1 MLQTKAKY
9 LFLVF
14 SLCCFYTAA
23 GQDVTLAD
31 SLRQAL
37 STSSPDSNKVNLL
50 NDLAWELKFSDGERA
65 RVYLDSSIRLSQLL
79 SYKKGEAQAYNN
91 RGVVETI
98 DGNYNLAIGFYE
110 KALTIRN
117 QLGDKKGVA
126 SLYNNI
132 GNLHT
137 ELNDHVTAL
146 VNFRKSLRLR
156 EDMKDTIRAARIYY
170 NIGLVHENMGNYP
183 EALDFA
189 LKYLS
194 TSEGQGDEFEIAN
207 AENLLGNIK
216 SELERHEEAE
226 QHYLKSL
233 QLREKLGDEWELAI
247 SYNNFGNAKD
257 TWGEQSL
264 NREDF
269 EEAKI
274 HFNEALEYYGK
285 ALKIYEAFE
294 DENGLSMSFNNIG
307 LVHKNIGSLYLDLK
321 DAEKASEHFKIAHS
335 FLGRSLEIREKL
347 ADKKG
352 IMEVYNGIG
361 DVLRRERKLDE
372 ALIFTY
378 DYLAIAEE
386 LSDQKFIQQAY
397 KDLSRVYA
405 EMENYKQAYHFR
417 KKYDELRY
425 ARLDEDRVIQ
435 IARREAIFGDEKKQ
449 REIDEQ
455 KIALQLQES
464 QLSQTR
470 MQRNSIIAGALGLF
484 LIALLLLNRY
494 RFKSKVNE
502 QLEKKN
508 KIIEIEQKKSDDLLL
523 NILPAA
529 TAEEL
534 KQHGKAKAKYYD
546 SVTVLFSDFEAFTNI
561 SEKLP
566 PEDLVSELDNC
577 FRAFDNI
584 VGKYGIEKIKTI
596 GDAYMCAG
604 GLPSPSDSHP
614 VDVVN
619 AAIEM
624 LQFVGSLQAN
634 DNGKKHPA
642 FRVRIGIHT
651 GPVVAG
657 IVGSKKFAFDIW
669 GDTVNIAS
677 RMESGSEAGRIN
689 ISQNTYD
696 LVKDHFDCTYR
707 GKIKAKN
714 KGEIDMYF
722 IETKVPASARP

>member
-361 DVLRRERKLDE
+361 DVFRREGNLKE
-372 ALIFTY
+372 ALRFTY
-378 DYLAIAEE
+378 DYLALAEE
-386 LSDQKFIQQAY
+386 LSDQKFIQMAY

-405 EMENYKQAYHFR
+405 EMENFEQAYHFR

-435 IARREAIFGDEKKQ
+435 MARREAIFGDEKKQ

-470 MQRNSIIAGALGLF
+470 MQRNSIIAGALLLF
-484 LIALLLLNRY
+484 MIAVLLLNRY

-634 DNGKKHPA
+634 HNGKKHPA

-657 IVGSKKFAFDIW
+657 IVGSKKFAYDIW